1 MATKCMNEVLQH
13 LRQAMLRSDGA
24 GLTDGQLLDRFI
36 EQREE
41 AALEAL
47 VRRHGPLV
55 WSICL
60 RVLGNHHDAEDAFQA
75 TFLVLVRRAASVVPR
90 EMVANWLY
98 GVASQTARK
107 ARATTA
113 KRRSRE
119 RLTTQLPEP
128 AVPEPDDGGDL
139 LHELHQVLGRLPT
152 KFRVSIILCDLEGKT
167 RTEAARQLGVPE
179 GTVAAWLSRGRA
191 MLTKRLAG
199 HGLAMTTGVWAAALA
214 QSKASAFVP
223 ISLLRSTMQAASLLT
238 SEQAAAGIIST
249 PVFALMEGVLRE
261 MLATKIKTVTALVL
275 TMVTMVG
282 LGSGGLAYRMHAAEK
297 RLPEQQQVF
306 ATSETQ
312 TDDAEFAAA
321 EDEADED
328 ALVGS
333 DKEGKKEIKIAD
345 FVALEINL
353 PIHVS
358 VTRGDTFRLVISGDD
373 NLLDVIKA
381 AKEGSTLKLTSAK
394 RSWRMKRPLKA
405 TITMPALQSVNLN
418 TSCQATIKDFKSNK
432 DFKAKVTGSSKL
444 DGSIEAENMRLEAS
458 GSSSVKLKGAAK
470 KMILIASGSSQFQL
484 EDFALEELKVETR
497 GADRVKFKGSAKKAT
512 LSASGASNLQME
524 DCALEKAT
532 VKLAGASRA
541 ALNVKTNLNYSLTGA
556 SLLQYQGDPKIDKAR
571 SSGASSVTR
580 KKR

>member
-1 MATKCMNEVLQH
+1 MNKVLQH
-13 LRQAMLRSDGA
+13 LRQVMLRSGGA

-113 KRRSRE
+113 KRKSRE
-119 RLTTQLPEP
+119 RLTTQVPEP

-139 LHELHQVLGRLPT
+139 HHQLHQALGRLPT

-179 GTVAAWLSRGRA
+179 GTLAAWLSRGRA

-199 HGLAMTTGVWAAALA
+199 HGLAMTTGVLTVALA
-214 QSKASAFVP
+214 QSKASACVP
-223 ISLLRSTMQAASLLT
+223 ISLLRSTVQAASLLAA
-238 SEQAAAGIIST
+238 EQAAAGIIST
-249 PVFALMEGVLRE
+249 PAFALMEGVLRE
-261 MLATKIKTVTALVL
+261 MLATKIKVAATLVL
-275 TMVTMVG
+275 AMGTMVG
-282 LGSGGLAYRMHAAEK
+282 LGSSGLVYRMHAAEK
-297 RLPEQQQVF
+297 RLPEQQQVIS
-306 ATSETQ
+306 TNEIRP
-312 TDDAEFAAA
+312 DDAEFAAA
-321 EDEADED
+321 EEEADED

-358 VTRGDTFRLVISGDD
+358 ATRGDTFRLVISGDD
-373 NLLDVIKA
+373 NLLDVVKA
-381 AKEGSTLKLTSAK
+381 AKEGSTLKLTKAK
-394 RSWRMKRPLKA
+394 RSWQMKQPLKA
-405 TITMPALQSVNLN
+405 TITMPALERINLN
-418 TSCQATIKDFKSNK
+418 TACQATIKGFKSNK
-432 DFKAKVTGSSKL
+432 DFKAKLTGASKL
-444 DGSIEAENMRLEAS
+444 DGSIEAENMSLEAT
-458 GSSSVKLKGAAK
+458 GSSSLKLKGAAK
-470 KMILIASGSSQFQL
+470 KIILVASGASQIQL
-484 EDFALEELKVETR
+484 EDFALEELKLKAD
-497 GADRVKFKGSAKKAT
+497 GADRVKVKGSAKKAT
-512 LSASGASNLQME
+512 LSASGASQLQME
-524 DCALEKAT
+524 DCALDTAT
-532 VKLAGASRA
+532 VKLSGASWA
-541 ALNVKTNLNYSLTGA
+541 ALHVKTTLNYSLSGA
-556 SLLQYQGDPKIDKAR
+556 SYLHYQGDPKIDKAR
-571 SSGASSVTR
+571 SSGASFVTR